1 MRQLERRLARLEP
14 KSSARMFWI
23 EAPSE
28 AEADRVLAENDALAG
43 DMAIWV
49 RYPDHSARL
58 LSSTDMEGKVFGG
71 GIGKVAL
78 EPDDANL

>member
-43 DMAIWV
+43 DLAFWI
-49 RYPDHSARL
+49 RSPECPTRL
-58 LSSTDMEGKVFGG
+58 QSITDMESKVPGG

-78 EPDDANL
+78 EPVDANL